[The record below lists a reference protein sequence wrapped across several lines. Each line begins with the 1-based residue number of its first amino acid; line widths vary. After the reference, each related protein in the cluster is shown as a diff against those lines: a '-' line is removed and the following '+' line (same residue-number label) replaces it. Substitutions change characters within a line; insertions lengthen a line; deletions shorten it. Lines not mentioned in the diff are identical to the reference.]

1 MRFNK
6 AFFLFNLKICPIIE
20 KSNNMWHYPDSVAYT
35 FMNERKF
42 LPTHYVTFIYQPMK
56 IKKPYSSPPTHN
68 TCCHLP
74 THLCFYGN
82 FHLSNTSFQVVNQ
95 SESSNDSHHLPHLT
109 RVVDIHLHIF
119 TYMDIFTHTLRHF
132 KSSSNQRTRWN

>member
-1 MRFNK
+1 MPE
-6 AFFLFNLKICPIIE
+6 NL
-20 KSNNMWHYPDSVAYT
+20 SNFGKFQQHYT
-35 FMNERKF
+35 FSIAYSLFYLWKF
-42 LPTHYVTFIYQPMK
+42 SPTHYVTFICQPMK

-82 FHLSNTSFQVVNQ
+82 FHLRNTSFQVVNQ
-95 SESSNDSHHLPHLT
+95 SESSNHSHHLPHLT

-119 TYMDIFTHTLRHF
+119 TYMDIFTHALRHF
-132 KSSSNQRTRWN
+132 KSSSNQRTRWY